1 MWTAAYIT
9 APLWKLILQ
18 EYILHIMFKDLF
30 LAKKCIVLIVEYLE
44 NIEKCE
50 KENKTPVI
58 LPHRDGYR

>member
-1 MWTAAYIT
+1 
-9 APLWKLILQ
+9 
-18 EYILHIMFKDLF
+18 MFKDLF

-58 LPHRDGYR
+58 LPHRDSYR